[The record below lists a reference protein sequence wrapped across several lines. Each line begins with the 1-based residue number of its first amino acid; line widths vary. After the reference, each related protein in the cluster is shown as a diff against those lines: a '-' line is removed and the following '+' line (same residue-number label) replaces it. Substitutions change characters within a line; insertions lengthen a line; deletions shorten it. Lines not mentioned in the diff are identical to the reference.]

1 MLIVLSPAKSLDFDS
16 KPLTKRFTLPRFQDD
31 SEMLVKVMAGQSP
44 EEIAHLMS
52 LSNELAE
59 LNWQRFQEWEP
70 DAAAPGARQAI
81 LAFKGD
87 TYLGLDVASFST
99 RDFTAAQ
106 RRLRILSG
114 LYGVLRPLD
123 LIQPHRLE
131 MGTRLPT
138 ERGKNL
144 YDFWGD
150 RISDALA
157 SDLDILRP
165 RALVNLASQEYFRS
179 VRAGRLGARIVT
191 PRFEDLSGGEYRVVS
206 FFAKRARG
214 AMASWLILNRVTTLT
229 GLTAFDGLGYR
240 FDPGR
245 SGRDRPTFVRE
256 PAV

>member
-16 KPLTKRFTLPRFQDD
+16 KPLTKRSTLPRFQDD

-44 EEIAHLMS
+44 EQIGRLMS
-52 LSNELAE
+52 LSDDLAE
-59 LNWQRFQEWEP
+59 LNWQRFQEWDP
-70 DAAAPGARQAI
+70 DPDTRGARQAI

-87 TYLGLDVASFST
+87 TYMGLDAARFQT

-138 ERGKNL
+138 ERGGSL

-150 RISDALA
+150 RISSVLA
-157 SDLDILRP
+157 SDLDVVRP
-165 RALVNLASQEYFRS
+165 RALVNLASQEYFKS
-179 VRAGRLGARIVT
+179 VRTVRLGARIVT
-191 PRFEDLSGGEYRVVS
+191 PRFEDLNRGEYRVVS

-214 AMASWLILNRVTTLT
+214 AMAAWLILNRVTTFT
-229 GLTAFDGLGYR
+229 GLTDFDGLGYR
-240 FDPGR
+240 FDPDR
-245 SGRDRPTFVRE
+245 SRRDQPTFVRE
-256 PAV
+256 PAA